1 MKKVS
6 LNLQHSN
13 VWVQRE
19 YNLIKTSF
27 KFFFKFCCKFDVL
40 PFKYFAILYCSYFS
54 EAINIYAIF
63 PFFFL
68 SLSIRFFMTSTWRI
82 QKFDDLQFV
91 KTERWI
97 LSWIFLKFFTEQI
110 CLWTARVNFSILIKK
125 AQTEFYFK
133 KERW

>member
-1 MKKVS
+1 M
-6 LNLQHSN
+6 
-13 VWVQRE
+13 
-19 YNLIKTSF
+19 I
-27 KFFFKFCCKFDVL
+27 
-40 PFKYFAILYCSYFS
+40 
-54 EAINIYAIF
+54 
-63 PFFFL
+63 
-68 SLSIRFFMTSTWRI
+68 SIWRI

-91 KTERWI
+91 NSYKAERWI

>member
-1 MKKVS
+1 M
-6 LNLQHSN
+6 
-13 VWVQRE
+13 
-19 YNLIKTSF
+19 I
-27 KFFFKFCCKFDVL
+27 
-40 PFKYFAILYCSYFS
+40 
-54 EAINIYAIF
+54 
-63 PFFFL
+63 
-68 SLSIRFFMTSTWRI
+68 SIWRI

-91 KTERWI
+91 NSYKTERWI